1 MGANCWLPGRRDL
14 TGSQNLKISRCLIL
28 WLHMELELV
37 VEEVEVEVVEEVGVE
52 VEHNKESGRL
62 FLSDN
67 TQQCALSQTER
78 RIVY

>member
-1 MGANCWLPGRRDL
+1 
-14 TGSQNLKISRCLIL
+14 
-28 WLHMELELV
+28 MELELV
-37 VEEVEVEVVEEVGVE
+37 VEELEVEVE

-78 RIVY
+78 RIV